1 MPLRELKRLRINCRQ
16 LKIYKICI
24 NDLIDCDFEYHD
36 PTLEVCQDDARA
48 KQKSVDA
55 FSQAFINAVQSVE
68 GKNRGEITINLP
80 SYLTANIAEGKFIKV
95 AIEFGVE
102 NPLGGIH
109 FVVPKNSEGSFAE
122 RGAHLFTS
130 GFQNCSRLWFPCID
144 SYYEPCL
151 WKLEFTVD
159 ASMTAISC
167 GELTETVYSSDM
179 KRKTF
184 HYQLTVPSCAPDIGL
199 AVGPFEVYVDPNM
212 HEVTHFCLPQLLP
225 LLKETCAF
233 LHETFEFYEEL
244 LSFRYPYPCYKQV
257 FVDQA
262 YCDSQSYST
271 MTILNANILHSK
283 HIIDQTYETK
293 RILAHSLAKQFFG
306 SFISKAGYA
315 DAWLTYGISGFL
327 GALYHKKTFGNNE
340 YRYWVQKLLDDVI
353 TYEQKYGG
361 FPLDPCAR
369 KNGEPDFYFSTK
381 SFQTQSPLYVEAYT
395 KKSILVMRMLEDR
408 IGPQLLL
415 QVFNKLLTLATIA
428 SSQKVTP
435 SNPNA
440 WSNTLLSANSFSKAI
455 YTVTGKDISAFLEQ
469 WVNQGCHAKFT
480 ASFVFNRKRNTVE
493 LEIKQLDTGCTGIRR
508 YMGPLMVWIQELD
521 GSFKHNLQIE
531 ENTTKHDITCHSK
544 SRRNKKKKIPL
555 CTGEEVDMDLS
566 AMDADSPVLW
576 IRVDPDMQ
584 LLRQVVIEQPD
595 YQWQYQLRYER
606 DVTAQVQA
614 LEHLDR
620 LATQSTRKTL
630 QDVIENEQTFYRI
643 RCEATMCMRSV
654 ANQMAANWNGPPA
667 LMNTFKK
674 LFGSFSCPNIIKL
687 NNFSNFQLYYL
698 QKAMPVAMAGLR
710 TMHGICQPEIVRFLL
725 DLFKYNDNSKNKFSD
740 NYYRAS
746 LITALSETVTPV
758 LSAVLARAS
767 HAHTASSEALSS
779 ETKLILEEVT
789 RYFNLEKLMPC
800 YKHTVTVSCLKAIR
814 HLQKMGHLPSNP
826 AFFKE
831 YAQYG
836 VFSEVRLAA
845 IEALIDITKS
855 EQRREDLD
863 YLLDLVEF
871 DPVPSIKHEVT
882 KMLTLNPPF
891 TKKDTSHALNTED
904 LVDRIWKMMNTLPHD
919 TQLRCALVDLYFVLY
934 GRSRPAVLPKPEL
947 SVVFN
952 LKERTAIS
960 GISEDVASTGDVN
973 SFRDAL
979 DGQQGQQG
987 KMDDRNSNS
996 DEVRRSLFGKRH
1008 HSDDEDS
1015 QDGVEKIFKSST
1027 GDVTSPSK
1035 DSQRNSTSGSPFAST
1050 VAGEKHLPFTA
1061 MVGNLGELNVH
1072 ESANLNSSISTVARG
1087 ATFEPFTSSLHS
1099 PLPGTSASI
1108 HLPSESDRK
1117 SKEERR
1123 KEKKEKKKKKK
1134 KHKHKHKHKHHH
1146 RDLDDPPMAS
1156 TSSSTA
1162 ALADAPLQ
1170 QQQQQQHHQQQQQSR
1185 GMSLAEELE
1194 EGELSDRDSDASN

>member
-1 MPLRELKRLRINCRQ
+1 MTIVPLRELTKIRINCRQ
-16 LKIYKICI
+16 AKIYKICI
-24 NDLIDCDFEYHD
+24 NDYIDAEFTYHD
-36 PTLEVCQDDARA
+36 PVIEVCQDEAKV
-48 KQKSVDA
+48 KQKSVDV
-55 FSQAFINAVQSVE
+55 FSQAFHSAVQSVE
-68 GKNRGEITINLP
+68 GKNRGEVTINLP
-80 SYLTANIAEGKFIKV
+80 LYLTAKIVDGEFIKI
-95 AIEFGVE
+95 AIEFAVE
-102 NPLGGIH
+102 KPNGGIH
-109 FVVPKNSEGSFAE
+109 FVVPRERKKESKETEEVDSSSFGE
-122 RGAHLFTS
+122 REVHLFTS
-130 GFQNCSRLWFPCID
+130 GLHNCSRMWFPCID
-144 SYYEPCL
+144 SYSEPCL

-167 GELTETVYSSDM
+167 GELCETVYSSDM

-184 HYQLTVPSCAPDIGL
+184 HYQLSVPTCAPDIGL
-199 AVGPFEVYVDPNM
+199 AVGRFEVYVDPNM

-225 LLKETCAF
+225 LLKETCSF
-233 LHETFEFYEEL
+233 LHEAFEFYEEL

-257 FVDQA
+257 FVDEA
-262 YCDSQSYST
+262 YCDSQGYAT
-271 MTILNANILHSK
+271 MSILNTNILHSK

-306 SFISKAGYA
+306 SFISMAGYA

-340 YRYWVQKLLDDVI
+340 YRYWIQKLLDDVI
-353 TYEQKYGG
+353 AYEQKYCG
-361 FPLDPCAR
+361 FPLDRSAR
-369 KNGEPDFYFSTK
+369 KTPESDFYFPTK
-381 SFQTQSPLYVEAYT
+381 SFQTQSPLYVEAYI
-395 KKSILVMRMLEDR
+395 KKAILVIRMLEDR

-415 QVFNKLLTLATIA
+415 QVFNKLLTLAAIA
-428 SSQKVTP
+428 SNQKITP
-435 SNPNA
+435 SNA
-440 WSNTLLSANSFSKAI
+440 DSWSNMLLSAGSFSRAI
-455 YTVTGKDISAFLEQ
+455 YTVTGKEMKDFFEQ

-480 ASFVFNRKRNTVE
+480 VSSIFNRKRNTVE
-493 LEIKQLDTGCTGIRR
+493 LEIKQLDTGSTGIRR

-566 AMDADSPVLW
+566 AMDENSPVLW

-614 LEHLDR
+614 LQHLDR
-620 LATQSTRKTL
+620 LPTTNTRKTL
-630 QDVIENEQTFYRI
+630 QDVIENGQIFYRI
-643 RCEATMCMRSV
+643 RCEATMVMRSV
-654 ANQMAANWNGPPA
+654 ANQMAASSNAPPA
-667 LMNTFKK
+667 LMNTFRK

-698 QKAMPVAMAGLR
+698 QKAMPIAMAGLR
-710 TMHGICQPEIVRFLL
+710 TMHGICYPEVVRFLL

-740 NYYRAS
+740 NYYRSS

-767 HAHTASSEALSS
+767 LTHSTSAEALSS

-800 YKHTVTVSCLKAIR
+800 YKYTVTVSCLKAIR

-826 AFFKE
+826 AFFQK
-831 YAQYG
+831 YAAHG
-836 VFSEVRLAA
+836 VFTEVRIAA

-863 YLLDLVEF
+863 YLLKLIEC
-871 DPVPSIKHEVT
+871 DPVPYIKHEVT

-891 TKKDTSHALNTED
+891 TKKDTSHSLNTED
-904 LVDRIWKMMNTLPHD
+904 LVERIWKMMNSLSYD
-919 TQLRCALVDLYFVLY
+919 TRVRCALVDLYFVLY

-952 LKERTAIS
+952 LKERIAIS
-960 GISEDVASTGDVN
+960 GISEDTSNDAL
-973 SFRDAL
+973 FRDTAH
-979 DGQQGQQG
+979 DSNQQM
-987 KMDDRNSNS
+987 KMDDRSAN
-996 DEVRRSLFGKRH
+996 DDARRGAFLKRH
-1008 HSDDEDS
+1008 HLDDDDEDFD
-1015 QDGVEKIFKSST
+1015 QPEKHFKPSTDDTASSPK
-1027 GDVTSPSK
+1027 VT
-1035 DSQRNSTSGSPFAST
+1035 SPFASSSND
-1050 VAGEKHLPFTA
+1050 KHLSFSSSLNTEDH
-1061 MVGNLGELNVH
+1061 GNLNASSRAGAFDSFSPH
-1072 ESANLNSSISTVARG
+1072 PPPSAPSPTATATAATATASTA
-1087 ATFEPFTSSLHS
+1087 
-1099 PLPGTSASI
+1099 
-1108 HLPSESDRK
+1108 PSDSERK

-1123 KEKKEKKKKKK
+1123 KEKREKKKKKK

-1146 RDLDDPPMAS
+1146 RDADE
-1156 TSSSTA
+1156 STA
-1162 ALADAPLQ
+1162 SNTAQSIREQQQLQ
-1170 QQQQQQHHQQQQQSR
+1170 QQQMRTSH
-1185 GMSLAEELE
+1185 EPFPPDELE